1 MAIKYNKEFVKPDG
15 RKLTS
20 GGPRDLQRRQQLAA
34 QQSYDQTDLINE
46 LKKEI
51 ANLSIQLAKK
61 EVPTQGFTGEQ
72 VDEEVRKAVAGAID
86 EVTASH
92 KKKTKEL
99 KSAVEA
105 FKKNEEKLLKRIE
118 EFEVSTAG
126 LNNEIAKLKENEKD
140 LEREIF
146 QKNEAINSLSI
157 DKEKADEKIDR
168 ITELLEAQSKKLEEL
183 SVTVVMSEDGV
194 IIDEDRPQIETT
206 FIDPLEDGEGEDL
219 TAFIKY
225 KDIKTEPNETQS
237 KMSKLKGLM
246 DKLPD
251 KK

>member
-15 RKLTS
+15 RKLMG
-20 GGPRDLQRRQQLAA
+20 GGPRDLQRRQQFTA
-34 QQSYDQTDLINE
+34 QPIADQTIIIDE

-51 ANLSIQLAKK
+51 AKLSVQLAKK
-61 EVPTQGFTGEQ
+61 EISTQGFTGEQ
-72 VDEEVRKAVAGAID
+72 VDEEVRKAVAGAIE
-86 EVTASH
+86 EVSASH
-92 KKKTKEL
+92 KKETKEL
-99 KSAVEA
+99 KSAVGA
-105 FKKNEEKLLKRIE
+105 YKKNEENLLKRIK
-118 EFEVSTAG
+118 EFEISTAG
-126 LNNEIAKLKENEKD
+126 LNNEIAKFKENEKE

-146 QKNEAINSLSI
+146 RKNEIINSLSI

-183 SVTVVMSEDGV
+183 SVTVVMSEDGT
-194 IIDEDRPQIETT
+194 IIDEDRPQIENT
-206 FIDPLEDGEGEDL
+206 FIDPLESGEGEDL

-246 DKLPD
+246 NKLPD